1 MNKFGALSIALL
13 LAAGIACNANAA
25 DKAKNTTDN
34 TTAPAADAGT
44 TSKPAASAPQDRH
57 HGRHMREGHMPREH
71 MVMSISTLSADQK
84 TKISA
89 IYSSLRSD
97 LAPLTQQMRSLRD
110 SAQTAQDA
118 PAAKSGTS
126 AKPAASASKG
136 DATAT
141 KAASAAD
148 SPQTIAQMQSVK
160 KQINAKRT
168 EAWGKV
174 KALLS
179 EAQMQ
184 QFEQILNTPRA
195 GGGGER
201 HHHRHGGG
209 DDAMEGGA
217 EAAD

>member
-1 MNKFGALSIALL
+1 MNKFGASSIALV
-13 LAAGIACNANAA
+13 LAAGITCSANAA

-34 TTAPAADAGT
+34 TAAEAANAGT
-44 TSKPAASAPQDRH
+44 TSTPSASPPQDRH

-126 AKPAASASKG
+126 AKQGTGKA

-148 SPQTIAQMQSVK
+148 SQQTIAQMQSVK

-184 QFEQILNTPRA
+184 EFEQILNAPRA
-195 GGGGER
+195 SGGGER

-209 DDAMEGGA
+209 DNAMEGGA